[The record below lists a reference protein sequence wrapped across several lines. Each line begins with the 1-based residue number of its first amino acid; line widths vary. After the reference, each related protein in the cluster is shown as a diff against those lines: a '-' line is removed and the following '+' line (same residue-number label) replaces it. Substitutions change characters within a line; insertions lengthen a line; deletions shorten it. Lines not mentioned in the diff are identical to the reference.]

1 MPSAVPS
8 RILGVDPSARALR
21 TAATRLR
28 TALEQRR
35 VARDG
40 GGAPGSGYGLS
51 AAVAAALPPLPAV
64 ALQRGSLEGLR
75 AVRADAVLAVEV
87 IEHLDPE
94 PEPWPEPEPE
104 TCP

>member
-21 TAATRLR
+21 TA
-28 TALEQRR
+28 LEQRR
-35 VARDG
+35 IARDG

-64 ALQRGSLEGLR
+64 ALQCGSLEGLR

-87 IEHLDPE
+87 IEHLDPA
-94 PEPWPEPEPE
+94 PEPEPEPE
-104 TCP
+104 TEPGE